1 MNKEKIS
8 EIILICRENGYEVRV
23 RDIAFIL
30 LCTHFDDEN
39 VAYGSLFG
47 EADALTVEAYSNS
60 RHIVFLRNYLKEN
73 FFGSDNITFEENKA
87 YMLKLKK
94 DTEYAMAHNEIEKK
108 DALKILADISVKL
121 NDKFGAKEDIKD
133 QIVVV
138 NCKYNSICEGC
149 GREIYIPTKDEL
161 IKKYNLIDS
170 NKK

>member
-1 MNKEKIS
+1 MNKEKIN
-8 EIILICRENGYEVRV
+8 EIILTCREQGFEVRV

-30 LCTHFDDEN
+30 LCTQFDDQH
-39 VAYGSLFG
+39 VAYVSLFG
-47 EADALTVEAYSNS
+47 ESDALTVEAYSNS
-60 RHIVFLRNYLKEN
+60 KHMVFLRNYLKEN
-73 FFGSDNITFEENKA
+73 FFSDDSITFEENKA

-94 DTEYAMAHNEIEKK
+94 DTEYAMSHNEIEKK

-138 NCKYNSICEGC
+138 NCKYNSVCEGC
-149 GREIYIPTKDEL
+149 GREIYVPTKDDL
-161 IKKYNLIDS
+161 MKKYNLIEN